1 MTLGLGTDCGDDD
14 HHGVGSGTT
23 NAGMSGWDT
32 TVDFSPYPTP
42 TGEIVNV
49 LGTGFDHE
57 SPVIVKVRD
66 GIGRVVVERRVI
78 PSEGRKAGR
87 STCATCPS
95 GIYTVEGT
103 QGHKH
108 GSARFVVTH

>member
-1 MTLGLGTDCGDDD
+1 ML
-14 HHGVGSGTT
+14 GSG
-23 NAGMSGWDT
+23 
-32 TVDFSPYPTP
+32 
-42 TGEIVNV
+42 
-49 LGTGFDHE
+49 FDNE

-78 PSEGRKAGR
+78 PSAGPQGWTFDVR
-87 STCATCPS
+87 SWPS

-103 QGHKH
+103 QGSRH